1 MRADFSGE
9 DIHST
14 SDSLMTCMLDGL
26 VRHDRLLTDSLLGVQ
41 LGNDSVSGG
50 FGTGGGPVVKT
61 EHSYSMAGSDGD
73 SIPDSPL
80 SHHDTGKF
88 AWAISSTEN
97 ALHYL
102 PTITDSFHIQ

>member
-88 AWAISSTEN
+88 TWAISSTSEDQTYF
-97 ALHYL
+97 LS
-102 PTITDSFHIQ
+102 SFV